1 MSGYSIHPAAAAFPA
16 MSKDELQEL
25 ANDIERHGQLVPIEL
40 YDGQVID
47 GRHRQEACGIVNVAP
62 EYVEVDL
69 HGRTPEEY
77 AWSLNG
83 PRRHMTASQKAA
95 VASELVPHYRQEARE
110 RQAHGKTAPG
120 RTLMETL
127 PEALE
132 CENNGENG
140 TAYEKAAQHA
150 GVSEK
155 YVRQAA
161 KLKETDP
168 DLHEEVKQGRKTLS
182 AAMKESERRA
192 KEKAA
197 KPSDASVVLD
207 SIGREVPKNLVEPYE
222 KSVVL
227 ATIGRK
233 IDAIRREVEEVS
245 NGPGGEHLSMSNIN
259 DYLKRAKA
267 HVVGGAYFTDC
278 PKCKRK
284 VKDDCDRCTGAGFI
298 SKDHRGRLSDAEK
311 GWLGI

>member
-16 MSKDELQEL
+16 ISADELQDL

-40 YDGQVID
+40 YEDQVID
-47 GRHRQEACGIVNVAP
+47 GRHRQEACQLAGVEP

-69 HGRTPEEY
+69 GGRTPEEY
-77 AWSLNG
+77 VWSLNG
-83 PRRHMTASQKAA
+83 TRRHLTPGQKAA
-95 VASELVPHYRQEARE
+95 IAADLVPHYREQAKD

-120 RTLMETL
+120 RTLVAKA
-127 PEALE
+127 PQALE
-132 CENNGENG
+132 HGENG
-140 TAYEKAAQHA
+140 KKGRATEHAAAAA
-150 GVSEK
+150 GVGERA
-155 YVRQAA
+155 VRDAV
-161 KLKETDP
+161 KLKETAP
-168 DLHEEVKQGRKTLS
+168 DLHEDVKQGRKSLP
-182 AAMKESERRA
+182 AAKKEAARREE
-192 KEKAA
+192 EKAA